1 MHDGE
6 SMKSA
11 LCPWMSRYCVLY
23 DETRPHNSMKEKK
36 ACCWMQLPKLIIIR
50 VNKYSC
56 KYSLDDYHYELGLLV
71 NWKRTAYQFQINRPA
86 YSQPSLKRREEEK
99 IRIKDE
105 KRRLHFVSPPKYPL
119 DREGSMIWN
128 WTFFQQPLYAE
139 SRRNVFMSRGN
150 LSQVGI

>member
-1 MHDGE
+1 MV
-6 SMKSA
+6 S
-11 LCPWMSRYCVLY
+11 PWSQLFVHGWVDIVFYMMRQ
-23 DETRPHNSMKEKK
+23 DHTTAWRKK
-36 ACCWMQLPKLIIIR
+36 KTCCWMQLPKLIIIR

-128 WTFFQQPLYAE
+128 WTFPAATIRWEQKKCFYVQGKSVT
-139 SRRNVFMSRGN
+139 SRD
-150 LSQVGI
+150 II